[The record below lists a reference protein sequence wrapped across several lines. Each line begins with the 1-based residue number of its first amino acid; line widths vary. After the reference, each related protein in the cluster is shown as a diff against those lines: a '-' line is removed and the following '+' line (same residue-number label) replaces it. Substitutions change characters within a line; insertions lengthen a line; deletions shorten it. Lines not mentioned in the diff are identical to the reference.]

1 MRRAA
6 GQRDGVD
13 RLDDVVRR
21 QQRFLAGAGT
31 AAADIDRGDR
41 RPLEQDGG
49 DTGGDRWIVG
59 MADGNAGNIG
69 EKVFSRWVHPPAV
82 RSIRYSSRDG
92 CINRRARADGDV
104 R

>member
-13 RLDDVVRR
+13 CLDDVVRR
-21 QQRFLAGAGT
+21 KQRFLAGAGT

-49 DTGGDRWIVG
+49 DTGGDRGIVG

-69 EKVFSRWVHPPAV
+69 EKVFHDG
-82 RSIRYSSRDG
+82 SIRLLSDRSGIAAATDASTVRHG
-92 CINRRARADGDV
+92 AGGDV